1 MISILIV
8 DDHRMFAQS
17 LARLVA
23 LESDME
29 VVGTAFT
36 AADAVA
42 AAAEQHPDVCL
53 IDYALPDRDGA
64 SLAVELRKMLPSVR
78 IAMLTGVTR
87 PSTAKAAR
95 EAGCDAFV
103 TKDDAADD
111 LVETIRRVAAGDTD
125 LSHDIATALR
135 DSTEAA
141 VNYGLTN
148 RELEVLGMMAQ
159 GASTTDIASTFVVS
173 NNTVRT
179 HVQRIITKLG
189 AHSKLEAVAVAR
201 SAGLV

>member
-23 LESDME
+23 LEADME

-36 AADAVA
+36 AADAVTA
-42 AAAEQHPDVCL
+42 ATERRPDVCL
-53 IDYALPDRDGA
+53 LDYALPDRDGA
-64 SLAVELRKMLPSVR
+64 SLATELRRLLPGVR

-95 EAGCDAFV
+95 AAGCDAFIS
-103 TKDDAADD
+103 KDDAADD
-111 LVETIRRVAAGDTD
+111 LVDTIRRVAAGETD
-125 LSHDIATALR
+125 ISHDIAAALR
-135 DSTEAA
+135 ESTEAA

-159 GASTTDIASTFVVS
+159 GSSTADIAETFVVS